1 MAVWLRLSA
10 GISLRFVLTSD
21 EEVDGRIGKG
31 KNSTEGVVEDEIE
44 LFADVAHVM
53 WKRHSLDDPSFYA
66 AHMSVMMMR
75 IIQMGKGPTLSK
87 SVWYR
92 ELSQC

>member
-31 KNSTEGVVEDEIE
+31 KNSTDGVVEDEIE
-44 LFADVAHVM
+44 LFAEVAHVM
-53 WKRHSLDDPSFYA
+53 WK
-66 AHMSVMMMR
+66 
-75 IIQMGKGPTLSK
+75 
-87 SVWYR
+87 
-92 ELSQC
+92 